1 MGDGGS
7 DILPAAAILCPA
19 REIFSEIIETIDR
32 ARFAEPV
39 SELDEYVEEIGL
51 FFANAG
57 LPRMPGRVLGWLLVC
72 EPAHQSA
79 EELAAALRVS
89 SGSVSMAVRM
99 LVQAGAVERYALT
112 GSRRTFYR
120 LRPGFWLR
128 EAEEKAKLAAEWR
141 KLADRGLAMLDDTP
155 GEDQA
160 ARSLRLEE
168 MRDMYAFLE
177 TEYAQID
184 ARWRQRDMNKRA
196 KGKRSSSKES
206 GA

>member
-1 MGDGGS
+1 M
-7 DILPAAAILCPA
+7 
-19 REIFSEIIETIDR
+19 
-32 ARFAEPV
+32 

-57 LPRMPGRVLGWLLVC
+57 LPRMPGRILGWLLVC

-79 EELAAALRVS
+79 DELAAALRVS
-89 SGSVSMAVRM
+89 SGSISMAVRM

-128 EAEEKAKLAAEWR
+128 EAEEKAKLAADWR
-141 KLADRGLAMLDDTP
+141 KLADRGLAMLSDNSGDAP
-155 GEDQA
+155 SEGQA

-177 TEYAQID
+177 TEYTQIE
-184 ARWRQRDMNKRA
+184 ARWRQREKKQD

>member
-1 MGDGGS
+1 M
-7 DILPAAAILCPA
+7 
-19 REIFSEIIETIDR
+19 
-32 ARFAEPV
+32 

-57 LPRMPGRVLGWLLVC
+57 LPRMPGRILGWLLVC

-79 EELAAALRVS
+79 EDLAAALRVS
-89 SGSVSMAVRM
+89 SGSISMAVRM

-128 EAEEKAKLAAEWR
+128 EAEEKAKLAADWR
-141 KLADRGLAMLDDTP
+141 KLADRGLAMLSDHPGDTP
-155 GEDQA
+155 SEDQA

-184 ARWRQRDMNKRA
+184 ARWRQRDKRDKA
-196 KGKRSSSKES
+196 KRSSSKES

>member
-1 MGDGGS
+1 M
-7 DILPAAAILCPA
+7 
-19 REIFSEIIETIDR
+19 
-32 ARFAEPV
+32 

-51 FFANAG
+51 FFANLG
-57 LPRMPGRVLGWLLVC
+57 LPRMPGRILGWLLVC

-79 EELAAALRVS
+79 EELASALRVS

-99 LVQAGAVERYALT
+99 LVQAGTVERYAPA

-128 EAEEKAKLAAEWR
+128 EAEEKAKVAAEWR
-141 KLADRGLAMLDDTP
+141 KLADRGLAMLDGTP
-155 GEDQA
+155 SEDPA
-160 ARSLRLEE
+160 GRSLRLEE

-177 TEYAQID
+177 TEYARID
-184 ARWRQRDMNKRA
+184 ARWRQQNKKSPSR
-196 KGKRSSSKES
+196 SKEP